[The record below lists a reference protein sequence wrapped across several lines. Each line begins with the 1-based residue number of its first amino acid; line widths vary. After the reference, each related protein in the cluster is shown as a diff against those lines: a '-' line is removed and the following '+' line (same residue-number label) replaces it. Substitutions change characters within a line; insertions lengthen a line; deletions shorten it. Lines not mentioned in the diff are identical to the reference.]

1 MMSIMGGE
9 VAGKTALI
17 VCYSPVGNDARV
29 SKQIRWLESAGYR
42 VDVLSRGPE
51 HPDASGRGF
60 GIGFPPLLFRFLA
73 YLFLSPA
80 ARFRAVVARYLPVAE
95 LADRRYD
102 LIVVNDH
109 QLLPWIVE
117 AAPRLTDGPVALDL
131 HEIYSGKT
139 VSLLDRVLHQRYDEW
154 LLEWITSEVFT
165 TRLTVADGIADIYR
179 DEYEVPRPTVIRN
192 VARYEELEPSRV
204 DPDAVT
210 LVHHGYA
217 AIWRG
222 IDLMLDA
229 ALLLEPRFRLVLMV
243 MGDERSMA
251 PLRRHPAVVSGRVEF
266 RDPVAVTDVA
276 EALNEFDLELIFFP
290 PRYRNIKHA
299 LPNKFFEAVQARL
312 GVVIGHSVEMM
323 PYVREH
329 GFGVVVDGW
338 SAEALAAT
346 INSLSTA
353 EIVAMKQAADQAA
366 EDLST
371 KSEGPRF
378 LAAIGA

>member
-1 MMSIMGGE
+1 MSSSG
-9 VAGKTALI
+9 VKKALVI
-17 VCYSPVGNDARV
+17 SYSPVGNDARV

-51 HPDASGRGF
+51 HAEASGHSFR
-60 GIGFPPLLFRFLA
+60 IGFPPLPVRL
-73 YLFLSPA
+73 LSYILLPPA
-80 ARFRAVVARYLPVAE
+80 ARFRAVVARFLPLAE
-95 LADRRYD
+95 LADRRYE
-102 LIVVNDH
+102 LVVVNDH
-109 QLLPWIVE
+109 HLLPWIVE
-117 AAPRLTDGPVALDL
+117 AAPRLTNGTVALDL

-139 VSLLDRVLHQRYDEW
+139 VGWLDRLLHQRYDEW
-154 LLEWITSEVFT
+154 LIDWVTSEVFT

-204 DPDAVT
+204 DPEAVT

-243 MGDERSMA
+243 MGDERLMA
-251 PLRRHPAVVSGRVEF
+251 PLRRHPAVVSGKVEF
-266 RDPVAVTDVA
+266 RDPVPVTDVA
-276 EALNEFDLELIFFP
+276 RTLNEFDLELIFFP
-290 PRYRNIKHA
+290 PRYRNITHA

-312 GVVIGHSVEMM
+312 GVVIGHSVEMV
-323 PYVREH
+323 PYVRQY
-329 GFGVVVDGW
+329 GFGVIVDGW
-338 SAEALAAT
+338 SSEALAET
-346 INSLSTA
+346 INRLSTA
-353 EIVAMKQAADQAA
+353 EINAMKQAAHQAA

-371 KSEGPRF
+371 KREGPRF